1 MRKTTLSFKKT
12 RIKGKVFWQVTVPNH
27 ANGGRTRRT
36 FKDKGEAETFHQLAQ
51 VQVKNHGTAAM
62 TIPDKLRVMAM
73 EGERQLARF
82 GKTLRDAV
90 AFYVAHLEAVAG
102 SKPVR
107 EVVDALLR
115 EKAADGAS
123 KRHKLDL
130 SSRLNRFAGD
140 FGERMIADISAQEI
154 DAWLRG
160 LKLSGVT
167 RNGYRL
173 RLSNLFAFAKSNQ
186 WLPISPISTVKKAK
200 ETPSVCGILTPEQ
213 LAKLLEVASAET
225 LPYWA
230 IGAFAG
236 LRAAELARLD
246 WAEVDVENSMIEVKA
261 AKSKTSTRR
270 LIPMAD
276 NLRAWLAPYA
286 GERGPVCPTGLRKK
300 TEADRDRA
308 GLRKGWQGNA
318 LRHSYG
324 SYRIALIHDAAKTA
338 LEMGN
343 SPAMVFRHYR
353 ELVKPKAA
361 ARYWAISPAT
371 PENVVAL
378 SA

>member
-1 MRKTTLSFKKT
+1 MRKTALSIKKT
-12 RIKGKVFWQVTVPNH
+12 KVNGKPFWQVTVPNH

-36 FKDKGEAETFHQLAQ
+36 FLDKGEAETFFQLSKVQ
-51 VQVKNHGTAAM
+51 VQNHGTAAM
-62 TIPDKLRVMAM
+62 TIPDALRVMAM
-73 EGERQLARF
+73 DGERQLAPF
-82 GKTLRDAV
+82 GKNIRDAV
-90 AFYVAHLEAVAG
+90 AFYLAHLKAVAG
-102 SKPVR
+102 SKPVAD
-107 EVVDALLR
+107 VVTALLAA
-115 EKAADGAS
+115 KAADGAS
-123 KRHKLDL
+123 TRYLGDL
-130 SSRLNRFAGD
+130 RARLNRFAAT
-140 FGERMIADISAQEI
+140 FGERMIASITGKEI
-154 DAWLRG
+154 DGWLRSLDAG
-160 LKLSGVT
+160 GVT
-167 RNGYRL
+167 RNSYR
-173 RLSNLFAFAKSNQ
+173 RRVSTLFAFALSNE
-186 WLPISPISTVKKAK
+186 WLTHSPIEAVNKARENPG
-200 ETPSVCGILTPEQ
+200 ETGILTPEQ

-246 WAEVDVENSMIEVKA
+246 WAEVDFENSMIEVKA

-276 NLRAWLAPYA
+276 NLRQWLAPYA

-300 TEADRDRA
+300 TEADRERA

-318 LRHSYG
+318 LRHSFG
-324 SYRIALIHDAAKTA
+324 SYRIAVIHDAAKTA

-361 ARYWAISPAT
+361 ARYWALSPAT
-371 PENVVAL
+371 PANVVAL

>member
-1 MRKTTLSFKKT
+1 MRKTALSLKKT
-12 RIKGKVFWQVTVPNH
+12 KVNGKTFWQVTVPNH

-36 FKDKGEAETFHQLAQ
+36 FLDKGEAETFHQLSKVQ
-51 VQVKNHGTAAM
+51 VQNHGTAAM
-62 TIPDKLRVMAM
+62 TIPDALRVMAM
-73 EGERQLARF
+73 DGERQLAPF
-82 GKTLRDAV
+82 GKNIRDAV
-90 AFYVAHLEAVAG
+90 AFYLAHLKAVAG

-107 EVVDALLR
+107 DVVTALLAA
-115 EKAADGAS
+115 KAADGAS
-123 KRHKLDL
+123 TRYLGDL
-130 SSRLNRFAGD
+130 RARLTRFAVA
-140 FGERMIADISAQEI
+140 FGERMIASITGKEI
-154 DAWLRG
+154 DGWLRSLDAG
-160 LKLSGVT
+160 GVT
-167 RNGYRL
+167 RNSYR
-173 RLSNLFAFAKSNQ
+173 RRVSTLFAFALSNE
-186 WLPISPISTVKKAK
+186 WLAHSPIEAVNKARENPG
-200 ETPSVCGILTPEQ
+200 ETGILTPEQ

-300 TEADRDRA
+300 TEADRERA

-318 LRHSYG
+318 LRHSFG
-324 SYRIALIHDAAKTA
+324 SYRIAVIHDAAKTA

-371 PENVVAL
+371 PANVVAL

>member
-1 MRKTTLSFKKT
+1 MRKTTLSLKKT
-12 RIKGKVFWQVTVPNH
+12 KVKGTAFWQVTVPNH
-27 ANGGRTRRT
+27 DTGGRTRRT
-36 FKDKGEAETFHQLAQ
+36 FRDKGEAETFFQIAK
-51 VQVKNHGTAAM
+51 VQIGNHGTAAM
-62 TIPDKLRVMAM
+62 TISDKLRVMAM
-73 EGERQLARF
+73 DGERQLAPF
-82 GKTLRDAV
+82 GKSIRDAV

-107 EVVDALLR
+107 EVVEALLH

-160 LKLSGVT
+160 LNLSGIT

-186 WLPISPISTVKKAK
+186 WLPTSPISTVKKAK

-213 LAKLLEVASAET
+213 LAQLLEASSAET

-246 WAEVDVENSMIEVKA
+246 WAEVDIENGMLEVKA
-261 AKSKTSTRR
+261 AKSKTGSRR
-270 LIPMAD
+270 LIPMSE

-286 GERGPVCPTGLRKK
+286 GERGIVCPVGLRKK
-300 TEADRDRA
+300 IEADRARA
-308 GLRKGWQGNA
+308 GLLEDWPQNA
-318 LRHSYG
+318 LRHSFG
-324 SYRIALIHDAAKTA
+324 SYRLAVLQDANKTA

-371 PENVVAL
+371 PANLIAL